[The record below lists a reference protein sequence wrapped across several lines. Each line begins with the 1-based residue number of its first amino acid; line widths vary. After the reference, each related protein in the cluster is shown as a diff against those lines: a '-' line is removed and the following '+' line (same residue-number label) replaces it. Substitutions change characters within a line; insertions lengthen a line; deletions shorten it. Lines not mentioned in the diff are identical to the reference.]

1 MTAATTS
8 ESPSLA
14 LPPAPRPSGRSRL
27 LTWGASELQ
36 GRNNGLNLIRL
47 VLAYS
52 VLVAHG
58 WYLAGKGVG
67 PQLNGQNMG
76 GWAVMGFFAISGYL
90 ITGSRLTKPLGDYLV
105 LRIARIFPAFLVC
118 LVVTALVFAPLAF
131 VKAHGSLDGF
141 FTTPFTPA
149 NYIFANAGLRI
160 IAFDVAGTPTG
171 VPYPAAWSGSL
182 WTLYYEFLCYL
193 IIAALLC
200 FVWVRRRPWVVFVAM
215 LVSIVGYGG
224 WPQIAPYF
232 GGNADLMYLL
242 QLIPFFLAGSFLYM
256 VKDKFSFTWPLAL
269 LAAAVGFLIVLNVP
283 GWGPQLAAPLLAY
296 VIMWAGAVIPAPR
309 LVQKHDVSYGVYIYA
324 WPVQQLLALAGLY
337 TLNLAVYDLLAI
349 VCTLP
354 LAIASWLLI
363 ERPVLRRARKV
374 TTHARPPAV
383 LAPVNGYAPVVEE
396 STESTPSSA
405 AQTMT
410 GSGQPR

>member
-1 MTAATTS
+1 MSAAT
-8 ESPSLA
+8 
-14 LPPAPRPSGRSRL
+14 
-27 LTWGASELQ
+27 ASEAPAVAPAGVAVRKHRMWSVGAAELSS
-36 GRNNGLNLIRL
+36 RTNGLNLVRL

-67 PQLNGQNMG
+67 PQLNGQNIG

-105 LRIARIFPAFLVC
+105 LRVARIFPAFLVC

-131 VKAHGSLDGF
+131 YKAHDTLDGF

-200 FVWVRRRPWVVFVAM
+200 FTWIRRRPWMVLAAM
-215 LVSIVGYGG
+215 VLSIAGYAG
-224 WPQIAPYF
+224 WAQIAPYF

-256 VKDKFSFTWPLAL
+256 IRDRISFSWPIAL
-269 LAAAVGFLIVLNVP
+269 LATAVGLVAVLNVP
-283 GWGPQLAAPLLAY
+283 RWGPQLAAPLLAY
-296 VIMWAGAVIPAPR
+296 VILWVGAVLPSPK
-309 LVQKHDVSYGVYIYA
+309 LVQRHDVSYGVYIYA
-324 WPVQQLLALAGLY
+324 WPVQQLLALAGAY
-337 TLNLAVYDLLAI
+337 TLNLALYDALAI
-349 VCTLP
+349 ILTLP
-354 LAIASWLLI
+354 LAAASWFLI

-374 TTHARPPAV
+374 TTHAQRAGQVPPAT
-383 LAPVNGYAPVVEE
+383 GYAPVVE
-396 STESTPSSA
+396 STTETTPPLTA
-405 AQTMT
+405 EPTMT
-410 GSGQPR
+410 GSGHTR